1 MKGREKTDG
10 GFTLVELLVVI
21 GIIALLIAILMP
33 ALSRA
38 RKQALS
44 VSCGSNERQIIYAAL
59 AYGNDWDE
67 SLPTKGFPDGTAC
80 PTGNPVVGHQP
91 FQHLLREVIQM
102 ERRNQKWLAE
112 QQQVAQT
119 QRSEL
124 EAANR
129 NLQKLRQSYGPKR
142 RSCWHCYS

>member
-1 MKGREKTDG
+1 MKKLLAPRSESPRNG
-10 GFTLVELLVVI
+10 GNELPELYQSWRKLTEDE
-21 GIIALLIAILMP
+21 GQAILAGAWP
-33 ALSRA
+33 QVQRCQDAKSDLQTR
-38 RKQALS
+38 
-44 VSCGSNERQIIYAAL
+44 IL
-59 AYGNDWDE
+59 ATSEPTSSKLN
-67 SLPTKGFPDGTAC
+67 LPSA
-80 PTGNPVVGHQP
+80 GNPVVGHQP